1 MTVYWL
7 LLFYFAVGAFLTS
20 ANWQRA
26 STIDPFFRF
35 GAIAVVILIGFRYW
49 IGGDW
54 PQYERIFSFAGYAS
68 LPQVITMGDPGYQ
81 ILNWVTRRLG
91 LEIWAVNLIC
101 GGIYAAGLFK
111 LARLQPNP
119 WLAIAVAI
127 PYLIIVVGMGYTRQ
141 SVALGFVMIGLA
153 GLMRGSTA
161 YRYVAFI
168 ILATLFHRSA
178 VVMTLVLAAGHRT
191 RFTNL
196 LIGASVAYVLYDL
209 IVSSAFPAL
218 SQNYLEAGY
227 EAQGAA
233 VRVFMNFL
241 PAALF
246 MLTPTRFGF
255 DEREIGIV
263 RIMAIAGLV
272 FPILLFAVPSSAA
285 VDRLALYISPLQ
297 MIILSRIP
305 GALIKEDFG
314 KVIILAYAAA
324 VQFVWLNFAFHA
336 RDWVPYRFW
345 FLDTYGR
352 GWVN

>member
-7 LLFYFAVGAFLTS
+7 MLVYFVAGALLIP
-20 ANWQRA
+20 ANWQRT
-26 STIDPFFRF
+26 SNTSPFFWF
-35 GAIAVVILIGFRYW
+35 GAITVVILIGFRYW

-54 PQYERIFSFAGYAS
+54 PQYERLFSFAGYAS
-68 LPQVITMGDPGYQ
+68 LSQIIFMGDPGYQ
-81 ILNWVTRRLG
+81 ILNWVVRHLG
-91 LEIWAVNLIC
+91 LEIWVVNLGC
-101 GGIYAAGLFK
+101 GAVYGIGLFK

-153 GLMRGSTA
+153 ALMRGSTVVRYAA
-161 YRYVAFI
+161 YI
-168 ILATLFHRSA
+168 IIATLFHRSA
-178 VVMTLVLAAGHRT
+178 IVMTVVLAAGHRS

-218 SQNYLEAGY
+218 SRNYLETGY
-227 EAQGAA
+227 EAQGAM

-241 PAALF
+241 PAAIFL
-246 MLTPTRFGF
+246 LAPTRFGF
-255 DEREIGIV
+255 DERELGIV
-263 RIMAIAGLV
+263 RILAIAGLL
-272 FPILLFAVPSSAA
+272 FPILLFTVPSSAA

-297 MIILSRIP
+297 MIILSRVP
-305 GALIKEDFG
+305 GSLIKEGFG
-314 KVIILAYAAA
+314 KVIICAYAVA
-324 VQFVWLNFAFHA
+324 VQFVWLNFAQHA

-352 GWVN
+352 GWFN